1 MPDCVGEPTLC
12 SACPGGQ
19 ASMVRLTMCGD
30 TWEGEERRGGVR
42 GWRGEGKGMRGRGEG
57 RGGEGDEGERGGEGM
72 RGKG

>member
-1 MPDCVGEPTLC
+1 MPDCVEVPTLC

-30 TWEGEERRGGVR
+30 TWEGEGRRGGVI
-42 GWRGEGKGMRGRGEG
+42 GEE